1 LESEIFAVIVSIGID
16 IIEVY
21 RIRETISRTPR
32 FVERV
37 FTVQEREYCEMKGA
51 AAAQSYAAR
60 FAAKEAFLKA
70 LKTGWRG
77 KITWRDIEIF
87 NDEQGA
93 PRLEIYGAAR
103 EVLDGLGV
111 DVIHLSLSHTTEHA
125 VAQVILEKL

>member
-1 LESEIFAVIVSIGID
+1 MIVSIGID

-37 FTVQEREYCEMKGA
+37 FTVQEREYCEAKGA
-51 AAAQSYAAR
+51 SAAQSYAAR

-77 KITWRDIEIF
+77 KITWHDIEVLSGKDGVPTLKIVGEA
-87 NDEQGA
+87 NKILENLGA
-93 PRLEIYGAAR
+93 NQ
-103 EVLDGLGV
+103 
-111 DVIHLSLSHTTEHA
+111 IHLSLSHTTEHA

>member
-1 LESEIFAVIVSIGID
+1 VIVSIGID

-21 RIRETISRTPR
+21 RIRETLSRTPR

-37 FTVQEREYCEMKGA
+37 YTTDERAYCESKGA

-77 KITWRDIEIF
+77 KITWHDVEIVSGE
-87 NDEQGA
+87 NGVPSLKITGEAQTLLENLGA
-93 PRLEIYGAAR
+93 NQ
-103 EVLDGLGV
+103 
-111 DVIHLSLSHTTEHA
+111 IHLSLSHTTEHA
-125 VAQVILEKL
+125 VAQVILEKT